1 MDNHADPTTAR
12 ADLNEKALPR
22 LFDLTG
28 RTALITGAGG
38 ALGAHFAAVLG
49 AAGATIIHAAR
60 RLPEKRE
67 DPNSRWVVMDV
78 SDQGSI
84 SAALEKA
91 GPIDILVNNAGIA
104 VTSPFETHT
113 AEDWD
118 MVMDVNLRGAFLV
131 ARAYAQERIASG
143 LPGCIINIT
152 SILGERVIGGVS
164 SYTASKAALLHLTR
178 SMAIELARHRI
189 RVNALS
195 PGYVATAINRDF
207 FASGP
212 GQAMIKRIPQRR
224 LSTMDDLTGPLL
236 LLASEASAGMTGS
249 VITVDGGHSI
259 NAL

>member
-1 MDNHADPTTAR
+1 MDRVENPGVSMTEFDR
-12 ADLNEKALPR
+12 KGLPR

-28 RTALITGAGG
+28 RTALVTGAGG
-38 ALGAHFAAVLG
+38 ALGAHFASVLG

-60 RLPEKRE
+60 RLPEKHE
-67 DPNSRWVVMDV
+67 DANSRWVVMDV

-84 SAALEKA
+84 AAALEKA

-104 VTSPFETHT
+104 ATSPFESHT

-131 ARAYAQERIASG
+131 ARAYAKGCIASG
-143 LPGCIINIT
+143 LPGNIINIT

-164 SYTASKAALLHLTR
+164 SYSASKAALLHLTR
-178 SMAIELARHRI
+178 SIAVELARHRI

-195 PGYVATAINRDF
+195 PGYVATAINREF

-212 GQAMIKRIPQRR
+212 GEAMIKRIPQRR
-224 LSTMDDLTGPLL
+224 LSTLADLTGPLL
-236 LLASEASAGMTGS
+236 LLASDASAGMTGS
-249 VITVDGGHSI
+249 VVTVDGGHSI